1 MDLAATATATATVL
15 VAAVLGGGAGVA
27 TRRWLARLPRGAPV
41 PVGWCEA
48 GLALSGSATAGLVV
62 SGLLDP
68 RWTALLA
75 VLSWLAVAGSATDL
89 LVRRLPN
96 ALTLPALALVPAAL
110 VPAGGAAVGRG
121 LAGAVLLGGAYLVV
135 HLASPRAM
143 GGGDVKLAGPVGA
156 AAAGAGWAAL
166 PVVAVLAA
174 VVSAAVALVAV
185 GAGRAGWGSRLPHG
199 PVLLG
204 AALAVVVPAVV
215 VLSGARIPG

>member
-1 MDLAATATATATVL
+1 MVTVTVAVPVL

-41 PVGWCEA
+41 PAGWCEA
-48 GLALSGSATAGLVV
+48 ALALCGAVTAGLVV

-156 AAAGAGWAAL
+156 AAAGAGWAVL

>member
-1 MDLAATATATATVL
+1 MVLATVAAAVPVL
-15 VAAVLGGGAGVA
+15 VAAVLGGGTGVA

-41 PVGWCEA
+41 PAGWCES
-48 GLALSGSATAGLVV
+48 GLALCGATTAGLVV
-62 SGLLDP
+62 SGLADP

-110 VPAGGAAVGRG
+110 VPVGGAAVGRG

-135 HLASPRAM
+135 HLVSPHAM
-143 GGGDVKLAGPVGA
+143 GGGDVKLAAPVGA
-156 AAAGAGWAAL
+156 AAAGAGWVLL
-166 PVVAVLAA
+166 PVVAAGAA
-174 VVSAAVALVAV
+174 VASAAVALVAV
-185 GAGRAGWGSRLPHG
+185 VTGRAGWRSRLPHG

-204 AALAVVVPAVV
+204 VALAVVAVAVP
-215 VLSGARIPG
+215 GPRIPG